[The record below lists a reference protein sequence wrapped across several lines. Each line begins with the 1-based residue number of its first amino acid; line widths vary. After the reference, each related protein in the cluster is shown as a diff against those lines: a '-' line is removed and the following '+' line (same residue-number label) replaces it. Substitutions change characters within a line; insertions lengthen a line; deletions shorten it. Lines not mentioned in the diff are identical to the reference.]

1 MEDEV
6 ASGINPFLIV
16 VIIIGVLFAGVVF
29 FYLALRKKMMNKDVK
44 RINDLRQGT
53 SEQKINTEII
63 FQKLYVKYLK
73 TPFLKRYL
81 LKVRRRI
88 EINNLD
94 DEFLTRYQSAQ
105 IITKGLLVIIPLT
118 IAIIVITHA
127 NILLMS
133 ICLIFEL
140 FIIDSATDGMVDKL
154 DNNLLTQQI
163 DFFAQMRHS
172 YHETNMVGEAIYV
185 TAQDSDHIEVARQ
198 AERIYEILNSS
209 DPEMELEKYYDISPN
224 NYLKE
229 FAGISYLTQEFGDRK
244 LDGESLYLRNLENI
258 TQEMQLEI
266 LKRDKLNYT
275 FQSLAVISIAPMLM
289 MEPLKN
295 WSIGNFAFTQT
306 FFLGKAGLIVQILI
320 MVLTFVC
327 YVLVRR
333 LKDNGSVKRVED
345 NQNPWQA
352 RVYKNPLGKKIV
364 DEFMPKKNTADYR
377 KEHQLLKD
385 AASKQKLEWVYVNRL
400 VMLVLAFLGSFVVIW
415 CTHLIQI
422 NYIYSQPTSD
432 YNLIANLEGSDL
444 KKAMQRT
451 ENHNVFLNMF
461 RGKRSTTQEDIKK
474 AMVKHELYKSASEKT
489 IDKESKLIYDK
500 LVKINDEYIKW
511 YEILFSVV
519 LAYLGYVAPMLL
531 LKFQVK
537 MRQMAMEDEVM
548 SYQVIILMLMRL
560 ERVDV
565 EMILEWLERYAD
577 IFKDPISRCLNNY
590 ESGAWESLEAMK
602 DEVTYQDFIRIIE
615 SLQSAVE
622 KVPIRE
628 AFEEL
633 DSDRD
638 YYKNKRR
645 ETNERLIKTKGMI
658 GKVIGFAPMVTVF
671 VGYLIIPLVFM
682 GLKSMT
688 SSMDQMS
695 SMSNS

>member
-1 MEDEV
+1 MEEEV
-6 ASGINPFLIV
+6 ASGINPIMIV
-16 VIIIGVLFAGVVF
+16 VIIFGIAFAGIVIA
-29 FYLALRKKMMNKDVK
+29 YMALRKKMTNSDVK
-44 RINDLRQGT
+44 RINELRSGT
-53 SEQKINTEII
+53 SEKKFDTEII
-63 FQKLYVKYLK
+63 YQKLYVRYLK

-94 DEFLTRYQSAQ
+94 DEFLTRFQSAQ
-105 IITKGLLVIIPLT
+105 IITKGLIVIIPLT
-118 IAIIVITHA
+118 IAIILITHK
-127 NILLMS
+127 NILLMA

-154 DNNLLTQQI
+154 DNNLLNQQI

-185 TAQDSDHIEVARQ
+185 TAQDTDHIEVARQ
-198 AERIYEILNSS
+198 SERIYEILNSS
-209 DPEMELEKYYDISPN
+209 DPEIELEKYYDVSPN

-275 FQSLAVISIAPMLM
+275 FQSLSVISIAPML
-289 MEPLKN
+289 
-295 WSIGNFAFTQT
+295 
-306 FFLGKAGLIVQILI
+306 
-320 MVLTFVC
+320 C
-327 YVLVRR
+327 YILVRR

-352 RVYKNPLGKKIV
+352 KVYANTLGKKVV

-377 KEHQLLKD
+377 KEHTLLKD

-400 VMLVLAFLGSFVVIW
+400 TMLVLAFIGSFVILYV
-415 CTHLIQI
+415 THLVQI
-422 NYIYSQPTSD
+422 NYIYTQPTSD
-432 YNLIANLEGSDL
+432 YNLIANMEGADL
-444 KKAMQRT
+444 RRAMQRT
-451 ENHNVFLNMF
+451 KNHNVFIDMF
-461 RGKRSTTQEDIKK
+461 RGKRNTDMATIMK
-474 AMVKHELYKSASEKT
+474 AMRKHEIYKSSSDSTIEK
-489 IDKESKLIYDK
+489 EAKLIKEKLDK
-500 LVKINDEYIKW
+500 VNDEYIKW
-511 YEILFSVV
+511 YEVLFVVV
-519 LAYLGYVAPMLL
+519 LAYLGYLAPMLL

-577 IFKDPISRCLNNY
+577 IFKDQISRCLNNY

-638 YYKNKRR
+638 YYKNKRK

-671 VGYLIIPLVFM
+671 VGYLIVPLVFM

-695 SMSNS
+695 SMSN

>member
-1 MEDEV
+1 MEEEV
-6 ASGINPFLIV
+6 ASGINPIMIV
-16 VIIIGVLFAGVVF
+16 VIIFGIAFAGIVIA
-29 FYLALRKKMMNKDVK
+29 YMALRKKMTNSDVK
-44 RINDLRQGT
+44 RINELRSGT
-53 SEQKINTEII
+53 SEKKFDTEII
-63 FQKLYVKYLK
+63 YQKLYVRYLK

-94 DEFLTRYQSAQ
+94 DEFLTRFQSAQ

-118 IAIIVITHA
+118 IAIILITHK
-127 NILLMS
+127 NILLMA

-154 DNNLLTQQI
+154 DNNLLNQQI

-185 TAQDSDHIEVARQ
+185 TAQDTDHIEVARQ
-198 AERIYEILNSS
+198 SERIYEILNSS
-209 DPEMELEKYYDISPN
+209 DPEIELEKYYDVSPN

-275 FQSLAVISIAPMLM
+275 FQSLSVISIAPMLM

-327 YVLVRR
+327 YILVRR

-352 RVYKNPLGKKIV
+352 KVYANTLGKKVV

-377 KEHQLLKD
+377 KEHTLLKD

-400 VMLVLAFLGSFVVIW
+400 TMLVLAFIGSFVILYV
-415 CTHLIQI
+415 THLVQI
-422 NYIYSQPTSD
+422 NYIYTQPTSD
-432 YNLIANLEGSDL
+432 YNLIANMEGADL
-444 KKAMQRT
+444 RRAMQRT
-451 ENHNVFLNMF
+451 KNHNVFIDMF
-461 RGKRSTTQEDIKK
+461 RGKRNTDMATIMK
-474 AMVKHELYKSASEKT
+474 AMRKHEIYKSSSDSTIEK
-489 IDKESKLIYDK
+489 EAKLIKEKLDK
-500 LVKINDEYIKW
+500 VNDEYIKW
-511 YEILFSVV
+511 YEVLFVVV
-519 LAYLGYVAPMLL
+519 LAYLGYLAPMLL

-577 IFKDPISRCLNNY
+577 IFKDQISRCLNNY

-638 YYKNKRR
+638 YYKNKRK

-695 SMSNS
+695 TMSN